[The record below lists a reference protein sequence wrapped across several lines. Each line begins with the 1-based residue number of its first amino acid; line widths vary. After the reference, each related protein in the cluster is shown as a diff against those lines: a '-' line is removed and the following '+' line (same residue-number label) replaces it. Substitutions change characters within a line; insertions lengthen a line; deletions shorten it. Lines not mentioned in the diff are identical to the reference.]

1 MQINLTKKVFEKGQ
15 IKKIINHVFVGFG
28 VKKRKKNNLKEQIL
42 TGKIYVDHKQ
52 GKDKS
57 FYDVHLGTKPTKYT
71 RKDIGL
77 FLIWI
82 WGFILGF
89 PLSLS
94 FFSSKSVDTFSTLLS
109 IFGIST
115 ILFAWISLWIIGRQK
130 HYFQE
135 IFDSFDYTYHPSTF
149 DQVDDMRLFK
159 IEEKMSIA
167 RENNDIEKIT
177 EYRYNIKQ
185 LALKGQLSKQTKE
198 YIKEKYYYLGID

>member
-1 MQINLTKKVFEKGQ
+1 MILGKR
-15 IKKIINHVFVGFG
+15 
-28 VKKRKKNNLKEQIL
+28 VKTRKKNSLKEQIL

-89 PLSLS
+89 PFGMG
-94 FFSSKSVDTFSTLLS
+94 FFASKSTDTFSTLLS
-109 IFGIST
+109 IFGVSSV
-115 ILFAWISLWIIGRQK
+115 LFLWISFWIMGKQK

-159 IEEKMSIA
+159 IEEKMLIA

-198 YIKEKYYYLGID
+198 YIKEKYYYLGIN

>member
-1 MQINLTKKVFEKGQ
+1 MKKDREK
-15 IKKIINHVFVGFG
+15 HT
-28 VKKRKKNNLKEQIL
+28 LKDQIL
-42 TGKIYVDHKQ
+42 TGKIYKDHKQ

-57 FYDVHLGTKPTKYT
+57 FYDVHFGTKPTKYT

-77 FLIWI
+77 FLVWI

-89 PLSLS
+89 PFGLG
-94 FFSSKSVDTFSTLLS
+94 FFASKSVDTLSTLLS
-109 IFGIST
+109 IFGVSSM
-115 ILFAWISLWIIGRQK
+115 FFVWISLWIMGKQK
-130 HYFQE
+130 HYFQQ

-185 LALKGQLSKQTKE
+185 LALKGQLSKQTQE
-198 YIKEKYYYLGID
+198 YVKDKYYYLLK